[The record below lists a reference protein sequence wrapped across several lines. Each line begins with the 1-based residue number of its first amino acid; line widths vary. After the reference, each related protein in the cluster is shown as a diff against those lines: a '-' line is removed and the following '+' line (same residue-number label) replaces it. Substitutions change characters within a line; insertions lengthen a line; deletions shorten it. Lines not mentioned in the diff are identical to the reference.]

1 MALVMAIPFRLLL
14 AISADH
20 IMAVS
25 AKPEQRLDTIMD
37 GDKLCHICLRLH
49 VEL

>member
-1 MALVMAIPFRLLL
+1 MAIPFRLLL

-37 GDKLCHICLRLH
+37 GGKLCHICLLLR

>member
-1 MALVMAIPFRLLL
+1 MAIPFRLLL
-14 AISADH
+14 SISADH

-25 AKPEQRLDTIMD
+25 AKSEQCLDTIMD
-37 GDKLCHICLRLH
+37 GGKLCHICLRLR